1 MSHGILL
8 QKSCVANDVVAYNR
22 FAMTSSSVDIDNG
35 NVFRLDT
42 QNLYNSSGSS
52 GYSEVW
58 DVLAPAIT
66 GSNMDG
72 LWMANQESPN
82 KTVDGSYEY
91 RGLNDDPRNFYN
103 VGGDV
108 FSAFKPQVGD
118 IVELSADNFV
128 NTFSTN
134 VYAHSGSSVYTL
146 YWSDTAATGSR
157 MSFRYLATTYFSIG
171 TGALD
176 DQRETAYKLECVDN

>member
-1 MSHGILL
+1 MTQGILL

-22 FAMTSSSVDIDNG
+22 YSVTASSVDIDNG

-42 QNLYNSSGSS
+42 QNVYNSSGSS

-58 DVLAPAIT
+58 DVTAPSTT

-72 LWMANQESPN
+72 LWMANQDSAN
-82 KTVDGSYEY
+82 ITVDGSLQYA
-91 RGLNDDPRNFYN
+91 GLNDDPRNFYN
-103 VGGDV
+103 IGGNV
-108 FSAFKPQVGD
+108 FSAFKPQAGD
-118 IVELSADNFV
+118 VIELSADCFV
-128 NTFSTN
+128 NTFSSN

-157 MSFRYLATTYFSIG
+157 MSWQYLATTYFSIG
-171 TGALD
+171 TGAID
-176 DQRETAYKLECVDN
+176 NQRTTAYKLVCLDN